1 MRAVI
6 IIVISILT
14 LGVFFLLV
22 LAGAN
27 ISPGREDNRFS
38 PERITY
44 SSRDKAPYGG
54 YVSYKLLEN
63 FFDNNKAKTITKPFA
78 QTYRKDENFEKASN
92 DVYIIV
98 AGKLFATQEDVDAM
112 YKYVSAGNKL
122 FMVIEHPDSLLEAA
136 FNFST
141 STPWGRD
148 HARWKQKLDSM
159 GVTPADTTVTFRHT
173 LPAFAAQSFVN
184 PGFAPDTFFSAKG
197 IAMVNALDK
206 TDTATTTI
214 LGTNVWHEPNF
225 FRINVGNGHLFVLL
239 NPMTWTN
246 NFLLEKK
253 NIKALEN
260 QMAYLPRYPQNVYW
274 DEYYKH
280 LKYRQRGD
288 FSNWQVLMRHPA
300 LRWALWLAVLL
311 LLLYVLFEGKRR
323 QRLIPPKPV
332 LANTSLE
339 FAETLGRLYYLHH
352 NNRNLSQKMI
362 QHLLEYIRNHYYL
375 NTSQLND
382 EFVVLLSRK
391 SGHPQEAVSTMITQV
406 HTLRMADNVSD
417 DELQNFYNSIYQFY
431 LKAN

>member
-1 MRAVI
+1 MRTVI
-6 IIVISILT
+6 IIIISILT
-14 LGVFFLLV
+14 LGVLFLLM
-22 LAGAN
+22 LAGSG
-27 ISPGREDNRFS
+27 ISQGGEDNRFS
-38 PERITY
+38 REHITY
-44 SSRDKAPYGG
+44 SSRDKAPYGS
-54 YVSYKLLEN
+54 YVAYKLLEN

-78 QTYRKDENFEKASN
+78 QTFRQNGNFESSSN
-92 DVYIIV
+92 NVYIIV
-98 AGKLFATQEDVDAM
+98 AGKLYATQEDVDAM
-112 YKYVSAGNKL
+112 YHYVRGGNKL
-122 FMVIEHPDSLLEAA
+122 FMVIEEPDTLLEAA

-148 HARWKQKLDSM
+148 HARWEHEMDSL
-159 GVTPADTTVTFRHT
+159 GVPLADTTVSFSHSFP
-173 LPAFAAQSFVN
+173 LFAAQSFIN
-184 PGFAPDTFFSAKG
+184 PGFAPDTSFSAKG
-197 IAMVNALDK
+197 IVMMHRLDK

-214 LGTNVWHEPNF
+214 LGTNAWHEPNF
-225 FRINVGNGHLFVLL
+225 FRVNAGNGHLFVLL

-246 NFLLEKK
+246 NFLLEKN

-260 QMAYLPRYPQNVYW
+260 QMAYLPQYPQNVYW
-274 DEYYKH
+274 DEFYKH
-280 LKYRQRGD
+280 LRYRQRGD

-375 NTSQLND
+375 NTGQLNN

-391 SGHPQEAVSTMITQV
+391 SGHPQEAVAEMITQI

>member
-1 MRAVI
+1 MRQTI
-6 IIVISILT
+6 IIIISILT
-14 LGVFFLLV
+14 LGVFFLLM
-22 LAGAN
+22 LAGM
-27 ISPGREDNRFS
+27 STGPRGGDTRFS
-38 PERITY
+38 REHITY
-44 SSRDKAPYGG
+44 SSRDKAPYGS
-54 YVSYKLLEN
+54 YVPYKLLEN

-78 QTYRKDENFEKASN
+78 QTYRKDENFQTSSN

-98 AGKLFATQEDVDAM
+98 AGKLYATQEDVDAM
-112 YKYVSAGNKL
+112 HQYVSAGNKL
-122 FMVIEHPDSLLEAA
+122 FMVIEEPDSLLEAA

-141 STPWGRD
+141 TL
-148 HARWKQKLDSM
+148 RWKRNIDSILEQP
-159 GVTPADTTVTFRHT
+159 GDTIVKYIHD
-173 LPAFAAQSFVN
+173 LPLFAAQSFAN
-184 PGFAPDTFFSAKG
+184 PAFAPDTFFSAKG
-197 IAMVNALDK
+197 IAMVTGLDK

-214 LGTNVWHEPNF
+214 LGTNAWHEPNF
-225 FRINVGNGHLFVLL
+225 FRMNVGNGQLFVLL

-246 NFLLEKK
+246 NFLLEKQ

-274 DEYYKH
+274 DEFYKH

-375 NTSQLND
+375 NTGQLND

-391 SGHPQEAVSTMITQV
+391 SGHPQEAVAAMITQI
-406 HTLRMADNVSD
+406 HALRMVDNVSD
-417 DELQNFYNSIYQFY
+417 TELQNFYNSIYQFY